1 MVGCLLGS
9 IDALASDDDL
19 IRLFQRVDNAGRWG
33 PNDEL
38 GTLNFITPEKR
49 RQASL
54 LVREGR
60 VLSLALP
67 ISGSDGTGQRFE
79 HRMVGVVGAADDE
92 VAFSVHQENFT
103 HLDCVS
109 HIASYDG
116 FAYNRRR
123 YDHAVTTEGV
133 RLGSVQAQA
142 GGIFTRAVLLDLP
155 AALGISALAP
165 QMEFTPSHLG
175 SAEAYAGVSVGSGDA
190 VVVRTGAQTA
200 GYPSVLRPGPGA
212 RCIEWLHE
220 REVALYTGDSPERL
234 TPLGAHVLGLPG
246 EAGLAA
252 TGSDAHSHASEGNG
266 AGTRFPLPF
275 HQIAIPAMGLSLLD
289 FCAVEE
295 LARTCASLRRYE
307 FLFVALPLP
316 IEGGTGSPV
325 NPLAVF

>member
-1 MVGCLLGS
+1 MLGS
-9 IDALASDDDL
+9 IDVPASDEDL
-19 IRLFQRVDNAGRWG
+19 IQLFQRVNNAGRWG
-33 PNDEL
+33 PHDEL

-67 ISGSDGTGQRFE
+67 IPGPASRGLSFE
-79 HRMVGVVGAADDE
+79 HRMLGVVGAADDE
-92 VAFSVHQENFT
+92 VAFAVHQENFT

-133 RLGSVQAQA
+133 TLGSIRAQA
-142 GGIFTRAVLLDLP
+142 GGIVTRGVLLDLP
-155 AALGISALAP
+155 AALGIPALAP
-165 QMEFTPSHLG
+165 QMEFTPSDLTA
-175 SAEAYAGVSVGSGDA
+175 AESHARTSVATGDA
-190 VVVRTGAQTA
+190 VVVRTGVQASDHA
-200 GYPSVLRPGPGA
+200 GVLRPGPGA
-212 RCIEWLHE
+212 HCIEWMYE
-220 REVALYTGDSPERL
+220 REVALYTGDSPERI
-234 TPLGAHVLGLPG
+234 TPLGAQVLGLSG
-246 EAGLAA
+246 DDGLDPHSGSAAA
-252 TGSDAHSHASEGNG
+252 TAVS
-266 AGTRFPLPF
+266 TRFPLPF
-275 HQIAIPAMGLSLLD
+275 HQIAIPAMGLALLD

-295 LARTCASLRRYE
+295 LSRTCAELGRYE

-325 NPLAVF
+325 NPVAIF